1 MDVLIHLF
9 VGLHIIGIASLLGGF
24 LTQMKAMGK
33 GTARFV
39 PAMLH
44 GALTMLV
51 TGVVL
56 VGLNQADGNTVD
68 NIKIGVKLALL
79 IVILG
84 LVYVKRRREG
94 GQGPV
99 RSRRPP
105 DHREHL
111 HRGALDLSPHGP
123 RDPGQASV
131 RDLNVPIRV
140 ASHTATAIHT
150 STCPGP
156 LSQGTSA
163 AAPTD
168 SAAAAV
174 IPSGKTVDQ
183 RRTS

>member
-84 LVYVKRRREG
+84 LVYVKRDDEKVDKG
-94 GQGPV
+94 LFGLVG
-99 RSRRPP
+99 
-105 DHREHL
+105 L
-111 HRGALDLSPHGP
+111 LTIA
-123 RDPGQASV
+123 
-131 RDLNVPIRV
+131 NIF
-140 ASHTATAIHT
+140 I
-150 STCPGP
+150 
-156 LSQGTSA
+156 
-163 AAPTD
+163 
-168 SAAAAV
+168 AV
-174 IPSGKTVDQ
+174 LWT
-183 RRTS
+183 